1 MNEVILAPDEALLPR
16 KSVPVGAKWPELF
29 GPGKLKLNDP
39 LGGTYAALA
48 GNPIASP
55 TSIAP
60 NPAATICPALLIFLP
75 AGALVPSLYERTS
88 PPSLETLVLTL
99 LMGQILRSSPPI

>member
-1 MNEVILAPDEALLPR
+1 VILAPDEALLPR
-16 KSVPVGAKWPELF
+16 KSVPVGPKWPELF

-48 GNPIASP
+48 GNLIASP

-75 AGALVPSLYERTS
+75 ATTLSALRQLSWHRRGPFINGLR
-88 PPSLETLVLTL
+88 LEGTTPL
-99 LMGQILRSSPPI
+99 